1 VINRFAP
8 AGYTQ
13 FLLFALIGSVNTLV
27 HGGILVL
34 AVETFNA
41 DVVFAHLVAFFIA
54 NVFSYTMNSK
64 LTFRMPLSLKYYFR
78 FLTAS
83 MMALVLTLLLS
94 WIMDCY
100 GIHYLL
106 GYGVIIVLVPLVT
119 FLTLK
124 LWAFAHCS

>member
-41 DVVFAHLVAFFIA
+41 DVVFAHLV
-54 NVFSYTMNSK
+54 
-64 LTFRMPLSLKYYFR
+64 RCR
-78 FLTAS
+78 
-83 MMALVLTLLLS
+83 
-94 WIMDCY
+94 
-100 GIHYLL
+100 
-106 GYGVIIVLVPLVT
+106 
-119 FLTLK
+119 
-124 LWAFAHCS
+124 